1 MSNPTIGR
9 GPTPRRRRPDLG
21 IIEPPAPLPESLLF
35 RAETGADDP
44 TPLLVP
50 GTTANW
56 QRARAMK
63 RELDIQL
70 RYRPLRAGRVEL
82 LAIWEHRDGTA
93 MHRIISATDTEN
105 LRAAAGTLVWQVWRA
120 FCARGDD
127 RRGAW
132 ASDA

>member
-1 MSNPTIGR
+1 MNP
-9 GPTPRRRRPDLG
+9 
-21 IIEPPAPLPESLLF
+21 
-35 RAETGADDP
+35 
-44 TPLLVP
+44 
-50 GTTANW
+50 
-56 QRARAMK
+56 
-63 RELDIQL
+63 ELDNQL